1 MDKANRA
8 YRYLRRAF
16 VFVVVLV
23 VALWGI
29 NSFLQPIWFYE
40 NNYHTYRSF
49 YEEPRDTIE
58 TVFVGASMTLFG
70 LSPMEMYAQNGICSY
85 NLASSSQ
92 PIIMSYY
99 WTKEAHRLHNGTMD
113 TVVLDVSMLRRKST
127 EEDYRKALDGMA
139 SDSPVKKEAIQSLT
153 NGPIEYLSYQFPM
166 FGYHDRWASVNYT
179 DFVKYGTELEDYA
192 RGYFMEFSKIF
203 DQYDAQSIPVPTQII
218 NPDAEPST
226 FENESLYYF
235 NKLAD
240 FCKENGIKLVLC
252 KTPSPSNW
260 SSGDHNGVQEL
271 ADAYDLD
278 FLDLEIEPALSELE
292 YCPPLDSKDLDK
304 HLNYYGAAKLSSW
317 MGNYLAQNCGNRDV
331 RGDERYA
338 FMDRQLEN
346 YVRKVVQMAE
356 ATKSVDVADYL
367 QKVITG
373 DNYTVMIAVKDDATV
388 NLTTAQRMA
397 FAQLGLSKLATLQFH
412 DSYAA
417 MVTDGTVDFETIDR
431 SPSTFADDVE
441 KEKKGGLAVADQT
454 VPLDETATV
463 SDIASISS
471 GDWDKWEDL
480 TAVAKPITESG
491 TFADGTDYVIKSG
504 GLLRGNTG
512 SIMLNKAEYSKN
524 QRGINIVVYDND
536 SHRVVDVA
544 TFDTCLSATRESR
557 DYQASLNEALE
568 AGTKYSRL
576 SDNLQKLY
584 RYNWRY
590 TYSLEAKTLK
600 QEVGATGLYYYLD
613 NYCHRDGLVVMIAV
627 KDDAADSLSDEARW
641 ALASLG
647 LSEASKIESND
658 SYCAAFENGEVVEE
672 ARSNDGVPLVVE
684 RMGYTIESGGYF
696 SGNVAS
702 IVIDEGGVPAD
713 YALNSRGFNI
723 VVYNPKLDIV
733 VDSACFDTCH
743 NDVDVPAGME
753 KPSTKK

>member
-1 MDKANRA
+1 MVA
-8 YRYLRRAF
+8 L
-16 VFVVVLV
+16 L
-23 VALWGI
+23 VALWGV

-70 LSPMEMYAQNGICSY
+70 FSPMEMYAQNGICAY

-92 PIIMSYY
+92 PIVMSYY
-99 WTKEAHRLHNGTMD
+99 WVKEAHRLQSGTMD

-127 EEDYRKALDGMA
+127 QEDYRRALDGMA
-139 SDSPVKKEAIQSLT
+139 RDSPVKQEAIQALT
-153 NGPIEYLSYQFPM
+153 NGPIEALSYQYPL
-166 FGYHDRWASVNYT
+166 FGYHDRWSSVNYT
-179 DFVKYGTELEDYA
+179 DFIKYGTELEDYA

-203 DQYDAQSIPVPTQII
+203 DQYDAQSIPIPAQII
-218 NPDAEPST
+218 NPDAQPSN
-226 FENESLYYF
+226 FEKESLFYF
-235 NKLAD
+235 NKLAE
-240 FCKENGIKLVLC
+240 FCRDNNIKLVLC

-271 ADAYDLD
+271 ADAYGLD
-278 FLDLEIEPALSELE
+278 FLDLEIEPALSELN
-292 YCPPLDSKDLDK
+292 YCVPLDSKDLDK

-331 RGDERYA
+331 RGDEKYA
-338 FMDRQLEN
+338 FMDRQLDN

-356 ATKSVDVADYL
+356 ATKAVDVAEYL
-367 QKVITG
+367 EKTITA

-388 NLTTAQRMA
+388 NLTAAQRLA
-397 FAQLGLSKLATLQFH
+397 FARLGLTKLSTLQFH
-412 DSYAA
+412 DSYIG
-417 MVTDGTVDFETIDR
+417 MVTDGKVDFEEIER
-431 SPSTFADDVE
+431 SPSTYADDVE
-441 KEKKGGLAVADQT
+441 REKEGGLAVEDQT
-454 VPLDETATV
+454 VPQNDAATV
-463 SDIASISS
+463 SDISSITSN
-471 GDWDKWEDL
+471 DWEKWEVE
-480 TAVAKPITESG
+480 TADAKPISQSG
-491 TFADGTDYVIKSG
+491 NFADGTNYTVKSG
-504 GLLRGNTG
+504 GLLKGNTA
-512 SIMLNKAEYSKN
+512 SVMLNKVEYAKN

-536 SHRVVDVA
+536 SHRVVDSA
-544 TFDTCLSATRESR
+544 YFDTCLSTTRESR
-557 DYQASLNEALE
+557 DYQASLAEALD
-568 AGTKYSRL
+568 AGTRYARL

-627 KDDAADSLSDEARW
+627 KDDAAEALSEEARW

-647 LSEASKIESND
+647 LEEASKIEPND
-658 SYCAAFENGEVVEE
+658 SYCAAFENGAVVEE
-672 ARSNDGVPLVVE
+672 ARSNDGVPLTIE

-702 IVIDEGGVPAD
+702 IVIDESGDPAD

-733 VDSACFDTCH
+733 VDSACFDTSH
-743 NDVDVPAGME
+743 NGVDVPEGMTN
-753 KPSTKK
+753 PNPTTTTSTNTRK